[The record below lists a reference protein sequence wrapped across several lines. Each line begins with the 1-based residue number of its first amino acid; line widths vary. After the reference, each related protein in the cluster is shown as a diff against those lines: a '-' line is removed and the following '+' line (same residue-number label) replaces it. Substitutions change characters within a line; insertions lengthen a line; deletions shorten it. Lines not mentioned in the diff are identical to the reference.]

1 MTFQDQFSIAIVV
14 VSTLINFLLTVLIYL
29 RNPKSATHR
38 IYSLLGLS
46 ILFWLVLTYLSYR
59 PWSPDIALLL
69 IRLSTFFAPL
79 ICLFFFLLADTFPAS
94 KSKVSK
100 TSIALLGSVTG
111 LVMILLISPFAF
123 TSVKIIDNF
132 PSPSPGYG
140 IIPFVVYVTTMIA
153 AALFILI
160 KRMRHAVGIEKQQIR
175 IVMLG
180 VLLMPGLIILT
191 NVIPVTLFNNNTL
204 VPLTPLYPLIF
215 QVLTAYAIARHRLL
229 DLRFI
234 IVRSLAYILLLLF
247 IAVGYVAILFDI
259 AFFLNRGHVNIATIR
274 ELLLPTLLALFFA
287 ISFQPLRRV
296 FEKLTDKVF
305 YRDHYDANDLL
316 WSLSRIMASTL
327 LLSDL
332 VKQIMDK
339 VLAEMKI
346 NYGAIVLV
354 KKKSIFWVESAGE
367 VSKHPFDTAEA
378 YTLVYDSYHTTKH
391 NEHIF
396 IFEELPEGKIKK
408 LMRKQDLTIVIPLTV
423 RHELIGGLMLGQKS
437 SGEIY
442 SSEDIDVLK
451 ILAPE
456 IAVAVRN
463 ALSYEE
469 IKKFNITLENEIA
482 RATQR
487 LRAANHRLKELDHL
501 KDEFVSIASH
511 ELRTPMTAIKSYLW
525 MAINQPQQ
533 NIKDPLKN
541 YLNISYNSTERLIR
555 LVNDMLTVSR
565 IERNKIE
572 LKKVPLDMAE
582 VAQLVHDELKITADE
597 KNITFTFEHPKKK
610 LVINGDKDKLRE
622 VIQNIVGNALKF
634 TPERGSITIKAEE
647 KGNLVH
653 LSVTDTASGIPKEE
667 LKNLFKKFSKIE
679 YSYSKHS
686 SQPGTGLGLYISKQI
701 VSLHNGD
708 IKVQSE
714 VGVGS
719 TFTVLLPLYKGKG
732 GDNET

>member
-1 MTFQDQFSIAIVV
+1 MTFQEQFSIAIVI
-14 VSTLINFLLTVLIYL
+14 VSTLINLLLTVLIYL
-29 RNPKSATHR
+29 RNPKSATHK
-38 IYSLLGLS
+38 IFSLLGLS
-46 ILFWLVLTYLSYR
+46 ILLWLVLTSLSYR
-59 PWSPDIALLL
+59 PWEPSIALFL
-69 IRLSTFFAPL
+69 IRTSTFFAPL
-79 ICLFFFLLADTFPAS
+79 ICLFFFLLADTFPSS
-94 KSKVSK
+94 KNKISK
-100 TSIALLGSVTG
+100 TQLTLLGSVTG
-111 LVMILLISPFAF
+111 VVMLLLLSPYAF
-123 TSVKIIDNF
+123 TSVKVVDNF

-140 IIPFVVYVTTMIA
+140 IIPFVVYVISMIS

-160 KRMRHAVGIEKQQIR
+160 KRMRHAVGVEKQQIT

-191 NVIPVTLFNNNTL
+191 NVIPVTLFNSNTL

-215 QVLTAYAIARHRLL
+215 QILTAYAIVRHRLL
-229 DLRFI
+229 DLRLI
-234 IVRSLAYILLLLF
+234 IVRSFAYLLLLLF

-259 AFFLNRGHVNIATIR
+259 AFFLNRGQVNLGTIR
-274 ELLLPTLLALFFA
+274 ELILPTLLALFFA
-287 ISFQPLRRV
+287 ISFQPLRKV

-332 VKQIMDK
+332 STQIMEK
-339 VLAEMKI
+339 LLAEMKI
-346 NYGAIVLV
+346 NYGAIVLI
-354 KKKSIFWVESAGE
+354 KNKSIFWVGSSGE
-367 VSKHPFDTAEA
+367 VSRHPFDNPGA
-378 YTLVYDSYHTTKH
+378 YTLVYDSYHSTKH

-442 SSEDIDVLK
+442 SSEDIEVLK
-451 ILAPE
+451 IVAPE
-456 IAVAVRN
+456 VAVAIRN

-469 IKKFNITLENEIA
+469 IRKFNITLENEVD
-482 RATQR
+482 RATKR
-487 LRAANHRLKELDHL
+487 LRTANHRLQELDHL

-525 MAINQPQQ
+525 MAINQPKQ
-533 NIKDPLKN
+533 NIKEPLKN

-572 LKKVPLDMAE
+572 LKRTPLDINE
-582 VAQLVHDELKITADE
+582 IAQLVYDELKITADE
-597 KNITFTFEHPKKK
+597 KNITFSFDHPKKK
-610 LVINGDKDKLRE
+610 IMINGDKDKLRE
-622 VIQNIVGNALKF
+622 VVQNIVGNALKF
-634 TPERGSITIKAEE
+634 TPEKGAIKITSEE
-647 KGNLVH
+647 KGNLAH

-667 LKNLFKKFSKIE
+667 LPNLFKKFSKIE

-714 VGVGS
+714 VGIGS
-719 TFTVLLPLYKGKG
+719 TFTVLLPLHKGDG
-732 GDNET
+732 GDTKK